1 MSANGLWVRR
11 GSSIWVFGLFDREKQ
26 ADEGELGRRASS
38 RPGVRTPARRTRPPL
53 VAPGVRDSRTAGRGG
68 IRVISE
74 IVNKLNQTETT
85 IKGYLQPG
93 IQNRSRNAPNYNKEA
108 LWAILRAEHPQ
119 MTGWEAAHLWGPG
132 FGDEA
137 AAGIL
142 LAPKLVNQRLQND
155 LIERF
160 LRNEVRPWA
169 EARGLRLFLRAKAT
183 SKPRNRWGGIAMDS
197 VQYDFFVE
205 HPDGQREQ
213 IGRYQFS
220 VSDPPSGRIHDLVIK
235 GPTPSTP
242 ARRRRR

>member
-11 GSSIWVFGLFDREKQ
+11 GSSICVFGLFDREKQ
-26 ADEGELGRRASS
+26 ADEGESRRASS
-38 RPGVRTPARRTRPPL
+38 RPGVRTPAGRTRPPL
-53 VAPGVRDSRTAGRGG
+53 VAPGVHDSRTAGRGG

-85 IKGYLQPG
+85 IEGYLQPG
-93 IQNRSRNAPNYNKEA
+93 IQNRSRNAPNYNEEK
-108 LWAILRAEHPQ
+108 LWAILRAKHPQ

-142 LAPKLVNQRLQND
+142 LAPKSVNQRLQNH

-160 LRNEVRPWA
+160 LRKEVRPWA

-205 HPDGQREQ
+205 HPDGHREQ